1 MDAADPT
8 RIARTVPREALRRV
22 QTPQGFPRRL
32 LEEAH
37 ARARR
42 EGRSATD
49 DAALVEQAG
58 GTVRVVEGD
67 PRNVK
72 VTTARDL
79 ELAEYF
85 ARREG

>member
-1 MDAADPT
+1 
-8 RIARTVPREALRRV
+8 
-22 QTPQGFPRRL
+22 
-32 LEEAH
+32 
-37 ARARR
+37 
-42 EGRSATD
+42 
-49 DAALVEQAG
+49 VEQAG